1 MFDLDFDRFTFGP
14 IDSGWWWLLIG
25 VFVAL
30 LFSLQALETAIEGAW
45 PHQRQDNIYIPGAR
59 GIKPAWGIAAV
70 LVVPGALAMLGI
82 VSIILW
88 QDITPPE
95 GLRLG
100 GWLLAI
106 GWALFMIFGLNVL
119 GLGRLLGTLGM
130 IGPLAIAI
138 VLLIADALLIVTL
151 MDVLPAWDEI
161 REGIQSG
168 IETMLPFIEFGDEN
182 ASSADLTLRA

>member
-1 MFDLDFDRFTFGP
+1 MFDIDFDRFTFGP

-45 PHQRQDNIYIPGAR
+45 PHQRRANVYIPGAR
-59 GIKPAWGIAAV
+59 GIKPAWGIAAI
-70 LVVPGALAMLGI
+70 LVIPGALAVLGI

-88 QDITPPE
+88 RDIAPPE

-106 GWALFMIFGLNVL
+106 GWALFLVFGLNLL

-130 IGPLAIAI
+130 IGPIAIAI
-138 VLLIADALLIVTL
+138 VLLIADALLVVTL
-151 MDVLPAWDEI
+151 MDVLPTWDI
-161 REGIQSG
+161 VTDGLKDG
-168 IETMLPFIEFGDEN
+168 IETLLPFIEFDEE
-182 ASSADLTLRA
+182 T